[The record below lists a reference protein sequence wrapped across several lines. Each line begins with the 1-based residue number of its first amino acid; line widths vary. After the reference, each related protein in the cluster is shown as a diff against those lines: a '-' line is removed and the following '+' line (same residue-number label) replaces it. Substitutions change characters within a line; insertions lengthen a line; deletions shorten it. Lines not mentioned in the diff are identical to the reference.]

1 MSLTPTITD
10 ERREV
15 MIRYL
20 LGELSGGDQSAL
32 ELEFFSDS
40 ETFDQ
45 VWAIENDLVDAY
57 VRNRLPRR
65 QRELFERH
73 YLQSP
78 KHRERV
84 ALAGMLLKTAD
95 QTAPV
100 TSSEPAVSWW
110 NKLLESLRGPN
121 LILAGAMTTAMLLL
135 APGASWLLIERNRLN
150 DQLARE
156 QAGRGAQQQRE
167 QELSRQIQELEKR
180 IAAERR
186 QNEQANS
193 ELTGLRAEL
202 RRIQTRQSAPPSSQP
217 ALLAFLLIPGGV
229 RAGGEMQQLVIPPDV
244 SQTQLRLKA
253 ETSDYRNFQ
262 FRLRAVDGGEILS
275 RSNLRSRSPS
285 FVTVTLPA
293 RILAA
298 GDYILTLSGVNA
310 SGVLEEINSY
320 FFRVTRQ

>member
-1 MSLTPTITD
+1 
-10 ERREV
+10 

-45 VWAIENDLVDAY
+45 VWAVENDLIDAY
-57 VRNRLPRR
+57 VRNRMPRR

-84 ALAGMLLKTAD
+84 ALARMLLKTAD
-95 QTAPV
+95 QPTPAPI

-121 LILAGAMTTAMLLL
+121 LILAGAMATAMLLL
-135 APGASWLLIERNRLN
+135 ALGATWLLIERNRLN

-262 FRLRAVDGGEILS
+262 VRLRAVDGGEILT
-275 RSNLRSRSPS
+275 RSNLRSRSQS
-285 FVTVTLPA
+285 FVAVTLPA
-293 RILAA
+293 RLLAT
-298 GDYILTLSGVNA
+298 GDYILTLSGRKA
-310 SGVLEEINSY
+310 SGAIEEINSY

>member
-1 MSLTPTITD
+1 
-10 ERREV
+10 